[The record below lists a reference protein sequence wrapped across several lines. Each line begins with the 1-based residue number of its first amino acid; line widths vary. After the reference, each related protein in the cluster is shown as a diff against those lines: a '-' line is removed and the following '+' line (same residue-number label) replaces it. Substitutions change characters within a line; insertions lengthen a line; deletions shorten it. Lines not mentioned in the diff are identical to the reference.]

1 MPLFFEL
8 NYMEEANELLKIAHR
23 IEKGGKKKVVVLG
36 KTFYIRDTKRNILNK
51 IHDIQFKVEYFEG
64 KEDLKTIQKRLKYI
78 NSSDARTASLL
89 LLNEWANIP
98 FVHSIHWRWLNRRY
112 TTEVLSAIIETG
124 LDDRETAFFLKNSVL
139 KRNMVMARVMMA
151 KS

>member
-1 MPLFFEL
+1 MGFLASKF
-8 NYMEEANELLKIAHR
+8 MEDANELLKIAHR

-64 KEDLKTIQKRLKYI
+64 KEDLKTIQKRLKYV

-98 FVHSIHWRWLNRRY
+98 FVHSIHWMWLNRRY

-124 LDDRETAFFLKNSVL
+124 LDDKETAFFLKNSVL